1 MGFWQLGN
9 TSVRSA
15 LRIRDGIVAL
25 SQSSIQG
32 NIRNVEGD
40 IAFRNLLGQCGIV
53 SLGTDVTNSVGRKW
67 RSAMGKLGF
76 VYPEIKPSMG
86 FLQEDL
92 GPLDAITPAGY
103 NLINAK
109 TVPSIQEC
117 YLRSMITPTTPTGDG
132 TMFSPLRWV
141 LAILIELDRRG
152 YEPAITFPEMATIV
166 ILSTPADGLNETV
179 DSILSLRRKRDAA
192 ESKRVFDRDLYDH
205 KAEEIGKVASTFK
218 DYADMNIRYLKATG
232 MVQAKGKGII
242 LVPEKHTLAIQLT
255 TELVSTEPL
264 IVIYKRLCNGSPLP
278 TDNIDMA
285 FEVLNDLYK
294 SVQKY
299 GIRFSLE
306 GRRLNTP
313 AQINQVRYEIE
324 EQISHKKEEIYALQQ
339 ADAWEEIAA
348 YMDLIASRR
357 ERIRI
362 DEDTELRIP
371 RAEAPAYL
379 EWSLWR
385 AFLAMDS
392 LVNAPYQVRRFNVDQ
407 DFMPVSTAP
416 GNGPD
421 LIAEFDDRIV
431 VIEVTLSE
439 SSRQEAME
447 GEPVRRHVANL
458 MLQNDKPVYGL
469 FIANRI
475 DSNTAET
482 FINGIWYTPDDLWV
496 NPIIVPVTLQQF
508 SKYFKAMFSSGK
520 TNPYQVF
527 NLMDEC
533 FKFRYIYPPHN
544 IGRAPAWKRYI
555 AEKVD
560 EYASKL

>member
-15 LRIRDGIVAL
+15 LRIRDGIIAL

-76 VYPEIKPSMG
+76 IYPEIKPSMG
-86 FLQEDL
+86 FTQEEL
-92 GPLDAITPAGY
+92 GQLDAITPAGRT
-103 NLINAK
+103 LISAE
-109 TVPSIQEC
+109 TVPAIQEC

-141 LAILIELDRRG
+141 LAIMLELERRG
-152 YEPAITFPEMATIV
+152 FEPAISFPEMATIV
-166 ILSTPADGLNETV
+166 ILTTPADGLKETV
-179 DSILSLRRKRDAA
+179 DSILSLRQRRDAA
-192 ESKRVFDRDLYDH
+192 ERKHVFDRELYDQ
-205 KAEEIGKVASTFK
+205 KAAEIGKVASTFR

-242 LVPEKHTLAIQLT
+242 LVPEKHTLAIQLSV
-255 TELVSTEPL
+255 ELVSTEPL
-264 IVIYKRLCNGSPLP
+264 LDIYKNLCKGSPLP
-278 TDNIDMA
+278 TDNKDMA
-285 FEVLNDLYK
+285 IEVLRDLLE
-294 SVQKY
+294 SAQNY
-299 GIRFSLE
+299 GIRFSME

-324 EQISHKKEEIYALQQ
+324 EQISHKKEERYALQQ
-339 ADAWEEIAA
+339 ADEWEEIAA
-348 YMDLIASRR
+348 YMDLIASRKD
-357 ERIRI
+357 RIRI

-385 AFLAMDS
+385 AFLAIDS
-392 LVNAPYQVRRFNVDQ
+392 LTNEPYQVRRFNVDQ

-421 LIAEFDDRIV
+421 LIAEFSDRIV

-447 GEPVRRHVANL
+447 GEPVRRHVADL
-458 MLQNDKPVYGL
+458 MQQYDKPVVGL

-482 FINGIWYTPDDLWV
+482 FRIGVWYTRDDEKLELQIT
-496 NPIIVPVTLQQF
+496 PLTLKQF
-508 SKYFKAMFSSGK
+508 SDFFKAMFETGNA
-520 TNPYQVF
+520 NPQHVF
-527 NLMDEC
+527 SLLDCCHSYAKYCKEFGDAPGWKKSIC
-533 FKFRYIYPPHN
+533 ETVQWYI
-544 IGRAPAWKRYI
+544 
-555 AEKVD
+555 D
-560 EYASKL
+560 SL

>member
-15 LRIRDGIVAL
+15 LRIRDGIIAL

-53 SLGTDVTNSVGRKW
+53 SLGTDATNSVGRKW

-76 VYPEIKPSMG
+76 IYPEIKPSMG
-86 FLQEDL
+86 FTQEEL
-92 GPLDAITPAGY
+92 GQLDAITPAGR
-103 NLINAK
+103 NLINAE
-109 TVPSIQEC
+109 TVPAIQEC

-132 TMFSPLRWV
+132 NMFSPLRWV
-141 LAILIELDRRG
+141 LAIMLELERRG
-152 YEPAITFPEMATIV
+152 FEPAISFPEMATIV
-166 ILSTPADGLNETV
+166 ILSTPADGLKETV
-179 DSILSLRRKRDAA
+179 DSILSLRQRRDAA
-192 ESKRVFDRDLYDH
+192 ERKRVFDRELYDQ
-205 KAEEIGKVASTFK
+205 KAAEIGKVASTFR

-242 LVPEKHTLAIQLT
+242 LVPEKHTLAIQLSV
-255 TELVSTEPL
+255 ELVSTEPL
-264 IVIYKRLCNGSPLP
+264 LDIYKNLCKGSPLP
-278 TDNIDMA
+278 TDNKDMA
-285 FEVLNDLYK
+285 IEVLRDLLE
-294 SVQKY
+294 SAQNY
-299 GIRFSLE
+299 GIRFSME

-324 EQISHKKEEIYALQQ
+324 EQISHKKEERYALQQ
-339 ADAWEEIAA
+339 ADEWEEIAA
-348 YMDLIASRR
+348 YMDLIASRKD
-357 ERIRI
+357 RIRI

-371 RAEAPAYL
+371 REEAPAYL

-385 AFLAMDS
+385 ALLAIDS
-392 LVNAPYQVRRFNVDQ
+392 LTNEPYQVRRFNVDQ

-421 LIAEFDDRIV
+421 LIAEFSDRIV

-447 GEPVRRHVANL
+447 GEPVRRHVADL
-458 MLQNDKPVYGL
+458 MQQYDKPVVGL

-482 FINGIWYTPDDLWV
+482 FRIGVWYTRDDEKLE
-496 NPIIVPVTLQQF
+496 LQI
-508 SKYFKAMFSSGK
+508 
-520 TNPYQVF
+520 T
-527 NLMDEC
+527 
-533 FKFRYIYPPHN
+533 R
-544 IGRAPAWKRYI
+544 
-555 AEKVD
+555 
-560 EYASKL
+560 

>member
-15 LRIRDGIVAL
+15 LRIRDGIIAL

-76 VYPEIKPSMG
+76 IYPEIKQSMG
-86 FLQEDL
+86 FTQEDL
-92 GPLDAITPAGY
+92 GPLDAITPAGRT
-103 NLINAK
+103 LISAE
-109 TVPSIQEC
+109 TVPAIQEC
-117 YLRSMITPTTPTGDG
+117 YLRSLITPTTPTGDG
-132 TMFSPLRWV
+132 AMLSPLRWV
-141 LAILIELDRRG
+141 LAILLELERRG
-152 YEPAITFPEMATIV
+152 LEPFISFPEMATIV
-166 ILSTPADGLNETV
+166 ILSTPTDGLKETV
-179 DSILSLRRKRDAA
+179 DSILSLRQRRDAA
-192 ESKRVFDRDLYDH
+192 ERMRVFDRELYDQ
-205 KAEEIGKVASTFK
+205 KAAEIGKVASTFR

-242 LVPEKHTLAIQLT
+242 LVPEKHTLAIQLSA
-255 TELVSTEPL
+255 ELVSTEPL
-264 IVIYKRLCNGSPLP
+264 LDIYKNLCKGSPLP
-278 TDNIDMA
+278 TDNKNMA
-285 FEVLNDLYK
+285 IEVLRDLLE
-294 SVQKY
+294 SAQNY
-299 GIRFSLE
+299 GICFSVE
-306 GRRLNTP
+306 GRQLNTP

-324 EQISHKKEEIYALQQ
+324 EQISHKKEERYALQQ
-339 ADAWEEIAA
+339 ADEWEEIAA

-357 ERIRI
+357 DRIRI

-385 AFLAMDS
+385 AFLAIDN
-392 LVNAPYQVRRFNVDQ
+392 LTNEPYQVRRFNVDQ

-447 GEPVRRHVANL
+447 GEPVRRHVADL
-458 MLQNDKPVYGL
+458 MQQYDKPVVGL

-482 FINGIWYTPDDLWV
+482 FRIGVWYTRDDEKLELQIT
-496 NPIIVPVTLQQF
+496 PLTLKQF
-508 SKYFKAMFSSGK
+508 SDFFKAMFETGNA
-520 TNPYQVF
+520 NPQHVF
-527 NLMDEC
+527 SLLDCCHSYAKYCKEFGDAPGWKKSIC
-533 FKFRYIYPPHN
+533 ETVQWYI
-544 IGRAPAWKRYI
+544 G
-555 AEKVD
+555 
-560 EYASKL
+560 SL

>member
-15 LRIRDGIVAL
+15 LRIRDGIIAL
-25 SQSSIQG
+25 SQSTIQG

-76 VYPEIKPSMG
+76 IYPEIKPSIG
-86 FLQEDL
+86 FTQEDL
-92 GPLDAITPAGY
+92 GQLDAITPAGR
-103 NLINAK
+103 NLISAE
-109 TVPSIQEC
+109 TVPAIQEC

-141 LAILIELDRRG
+141 LSIMLELERRG
-152 YEPAITFPEMATIV
+152 HDTTITFPEMATIV
-166 ILSTPADGLNETV
+166 IRTNPSDGLTETV
-179 DSILSLRRKRDAA
+179 DSILSLRQEREGA
-192 ESKRVFDRDLYDH
+192 ESKRKFDSDLYQQ
-205 KAEEIGKVASTFK
+205 KAEEIGMADTTFR

-242 LVPEKHTLAIQLT
+242 LVPEKHTLAIQLSA
-255 TELVSTEPL
+255 ELVSTEPL
-264 IVIYKRLCNGSPLP
+264 LVIYRKLCNGSPLP
-278 TDNIDMA
+278 TDNKDMA
-285 FEVLNDLYK
+285 IEVLRDLLE
-294 SVQKY
+294 SAQNF
-299 GIRFSLE
+299 GIRFSME
-306 GRRLNTP
+306 GRQLNTP

-324 EQISHKKEEIYALQQ
+324 EQISHKKEECYALQQ
-339 ADAWEEIAA
+339 ADEWEEIAA

-357 ERIRI
+357 DRIRI
-362 DEDTELRIP
+362 DDDTELRIP

-385 AFLAMDS
+385 AFLAIDN
-392 LVNAPYQVRRFNVDQ
+392 LTNEPYQVRRFNVDQ
-407 DFMPVSTAP
+407 DFMPISTAP

-421 LIAEFDDRIV
+421 LIAEFDNCIV

-447 GEPVRRHVANL
+447 GEPVRRHVANI
-458 MLQNDKPVYGL
+458 MMQNEKPVYGL

-482 FINGIWYTPDDLWV
+482 FINGIWYTRDDRWETPV
-496 NPIIVPVTLQQF
+496 IVPLTLQQF
-508 SKYFKAMFSSGK
+508 SDYFKAMFNSGK
-520 TNPYQVF
+520 TAPKQIF
-527 NLMDEC
+527 NLIDQC
-533 FKFRYIYPPHN
+533 FKFRYKYPD
-544 IGRAPAWKRYI
+544 IWGRAPAWKRYI
-555 AEKVD
+555 NDTVQESID
-560 EYASKL
+560 SL

>member
-15 LRIRDGIVAL
+15 LRIRDGIIAL

-32 NIRNVEGD
+32 NIRNGEGD

-53 SLGTDVTNSVGRKW
+53 SLGTDATNSVGRKW

-76 VYPEIKPSMG
+76 IYPEIKPSMG
-86 FLQEDL
+86 FTQEDL
-92 GPLDAITPAGY
+92 GLLDAITPAGR
-103 NLINAK
+103 NLISAE
-109 TVPSIQEC
+109 TVPAIQEC

-141 LAILIELDRRG
+141 LAIMLELERRG
-152 YEPAITFPEMATIV
+152 FEPAVSFPEMATIV

-179 DSILSLRRKRDAA
+179 DSILSLRQRRDTA
-192 ESKRVFDRDLYDH
+192 ERKRVFDRELYDQR
-205 KAEEIGKVASTFK
+205 AEEIGKVASTFR

-242 LVPEKHTLAIQLT
+242 LVPEKHMLAIQLSS
-255 TELVSTEPL
+255 ELVSTEPL
-264 IVIYKRLCNGSPLP
+264 LDIYKNLCKGSPLP
-278 TDNIDMA
+278 TDNKEMA
-285 FEVLNDLYK
+285 INVLRDLLE
-294 SVQKY
+294 SAQNY
-299 GIRFSLE
+299 GIRFSME
-306 GRRLNTP
+306 GRQLNTP
-313 AQINQVRYEIE
+313 AQINQVRYAIE
-324 EQISHKKEEIYALQQ
+324 EQISHKKEERYASQQ
-339 ADAWEEIAA
+339 ADEWEEIAA
-348 YMDLIASRR
+348 YMDLIASRK
-357 ERIRI
+357 EKIRI

-385 AFLAMDS
+385 AFLAIDS
-392 LVNAPYQVRRFNVDQ
+392 LINEPYQVRRFNVDQ

-421 LIAEFDDRIV
+421 LIAEFNDRIV

-447 GEPVRRHVANL
+447 GEPVRRHVADL
-458 MLQNDKPVYGL
+458 MQQYDKPVVGL

-482 FINGIWYTPDDLWV
+482 FRIGAWYTRDDEKLELQIT
-496 NPIIVPVTLQQF
+496 PLTLQQF
-508 SKYFKAMFSSGK
+508 SDYFKAMFERGN
-520 TNPYQVF
+520 TAP
-527 NLMDEC
+527 D
-533 FKFRYIYPPHN
+533 N
-544 IGRAPAWKRYI
+544 IFQLLDVCHVYRNENKADGEAPAWKRYI
-555 AEKVD
+555 NDTVQECID
-560 EYASKL
+560 RL

>member
-15 LRIRDGIVAL
+15 LRIRDGIIAL

-76 VYPEIKPSMG
+76 IYPEIKHSMG
-86 FLQEDL
+86 FTQEDL
-92 GPLDAITPAGY
+92 GQLDAITPAGR
-103 NLINAK
+103 NLINAE
-109 TVPSIQEC
+109 TVPAIQEC

-141 LAILIELDRRG
+141 LAIMLELERRG

-179 DSILSLRRKRDAA
+179 DSILSLRQQRDAA
-192 ESKRVFDRDLYDH
+192 ERKRIFDRELYDQ
-205 KAEEIGKVASTFK
+205 KAEEIGKVASTFR

-242 LVPEKHTLAIQLT
+242 LVPEKHTLAVQLSA
-255 TELVSTEPL
+255 ELVSTEPL
-264 IVIYKRLCNGSPLP
+264 LLIYRKLCDGSPLP
-278 TDNIDMA
+278 TDNKDMA
-285 FEVLNDLYK
+285 IEVLRDLLE
-294 SVQKY
+294 SAQNY
-299 GIRFSLE
+299 GIHFSTE

-324 EQISHKKEEIYALQQ
+324 EQISHKKEERYALQQ
-339 ADAWEEIAA
+339 ADEWEEIAA
-348 YMDLIASRR
+348 YMDLIASRKDK
-357 ERIRI
+357 IRI

-385 AFLAMDS
+385 AFLAIDS
-392 LVNAPYQVRRFNVDQ
+392 LKNEPYQVRRFNVDQ

-421 LIAEFDDRIV
+421 LIAEFSDRIV

-447 GEPVRRHVANL
+447 GEPVRRHVADL
-458 MLQNDKPVYGL
+458 MQQYDKPVVGL

-482 FINGIWYTPDDLWV
+482 FRIGVWYTRDDEKLELQIT
-496 NPIIVPVTLQQF
+496 PLTLQQF
-508 SKYFKAMFSSGK
+508 SDFFKAMFETGNA
-520 TNPYQVF
+520 NPQNVF
-527 NLMDEC
+527 TLLDCCHTYAKVCKETGDAPGW
-533 FKFRYIYPPHN
+533 KKN
-544 IGRAPAWKRYI
+544 IGETVQWYI
-555 AEKVD
+555 D
-560 EYASKL
+560 KL

>member
-15 LRIRDGIVAL
+15 LRIRDGIIAL

-76 VYPEIKPSMG
+76 IYPEIKQSMG
-86 FLQEDL
+86 FTQEDL
-92 GPLDAITPAGY
+92 GPLDAITPAGRT
-103 NLINAK
+103 LISAE
-109 TVPSIQEC
+109 TVPAIQEC
-117 YLRSMITPTTPTGDG
+117 YLRSLITPTTPTGDG
-132 TMFSPLRWV
+132 AMFSPLRWV
-141 LAILIELDRRG
+141 LAILLELERRG
-152 YEPAITFPEMATIV
+152 LEPFISFPEMATIV
-166 ILSTPADGLNETV
+166 ILSTPTDGLKETV
-179 DSILSLRRKRDAA
+179 DSILSLRQRRDAA
-192 ESKRVFDRDLYDH
+192 ERMRVFDRELYDQ
-205 KAEEIGKVASTFK
+205 KAAEIGKVASTFR

-242 LVPEKHTLAIQLT
+242 LVPEKHTLAIQLSA
-255 TELVSTEPL
+255 ELVSTEPL
-264 IVIYKRLCNGSPLP
+264 LDIYKNLCKGSPLP
-278 TDNIDMA
+278 TDNKNMA
-285 FEVLNDLYK
+285 IEVLRDLLE
-294 SVQKY
+294 SAQNY
-299 GIRFSLE
+299 GICFSVE
-306 GRRLNTP
+306 GRQLNTP

-324 EQISHKKEEIYALQQ
+324 EQISHKKEERYALQQ
-339 ADAWEEIAA
+339 ADEWEEIAA

-357 ERIRI
+357 DRIRI

-385 AFLAMDS
+385 AFLAIDN
-392 LVNAPYQVRRFNVDQ
+392 LTNEPYQVRRFNVDQ

-447 GEPVRRHVANL
+447 GEPVRRHVADL
-458 MLQNDKPVYGL
+458 MQQYDKPVVGL

-482 FINGIWYTPDDLWV
+482 FRIGVWYTRDDEKLELQIT
-496 NPIIVPVTLQQF
+496 PLTLKQF
-508 SKYFKAMFSSGK
+508 SDFFKAMFETGNA
-520 TNPYQVF
+520 NPQHVF
-527 NLMDEC
+527 SLLDCCHSYAKYCKEFGDAPGWKKSIC
-533 FKFRYIYPPHN
+533 ETVQWYI
-544 IGRAPAWKRYI
+544 G
-555 AEKVD
+555 
-560 EYASKL
+560 SL

>member
-15 LRIRDGIVAL
+15 LRIRDGIIAL
-25 SQSSIQG
+25 SQSSIQR

-76 VYPEIKPSMG
+76 IYPEIKHSMG
-86 FLQEDL
+86 FTQEDL
-92 GPLDAITPAGY
+92 GQLDAITPAGR
-103 NLINAK
+103 NLISAE
-109 TVPSIQEC
+109 TVSAIQEC

-141 LAILIELDRRG
+141 LAIMLELERRG

-166 ILSTPADGLNETV
+166 ILSTPVDGLNETV
-179 DSILSLRRKRDAA
+179 DSILSLRQQRDAA
-192 ESKRVFDRDLYDH
+192 ARKRVFDRELYDQ
-205 KAEEIGKVASTFK
+205 KAEETGKVASTFR

-242 LVPEKHTLAIQLT
+242 LVPEKHTLAIQLSA
-255 TELVSTEPL
+255 ELVSTEPL
-264 IVIYKRLCNGSPLP
+264 LVIYRKLCNGSPLP
-278 TDNIDMA
+278 TDNKDMA
-285 FEVLNDLYK
+285 IEVLRDLLE
-294 SVQKY
+294 SAQNY
-299 GIRFSLE
+299 GIHFSIE
-306 GRRLNTP
+306 GRQLNTP
-313 AQINQVRYEIE
+313 AKINQVRYEIE
-324 EQISHKKEEIYALQQ
+324 EQISHKKEERYALQQ
-339 ADAWEEIAA
+339 AGEWKEIAA

-357 ERIRI
+357 ERIRV
-362 DEDTELRIP
+362 DEDTELSIP

-385 AFLAMDS
+385 AFLAIDN
-392 LVNAPYQVRRFNVDQ
+392 LTNQPYQVRRFNVDQ
-407 DFMPVSTAP
+407 DFMPISTAP

-447 GEPVRRHVANL
+447 GEPVRRHVADL
-458 MLQNDKPVYGL
+458 MQQYEKPVVGL

-482 FINGIWYTPDDLWV
+482 FRIGVWYTRDDKKLELQIT
-496 NPIIVPVTLQQF
+496 PLTLQQF
-508 SKYFKAMFSSGK
+508 SDYFKAMFETGNV
-520 TNPYQVF
+520 NPKNIFRLLDCCHIYAKFCKETGDAPKWKKHIGETLQSCI
-527 NLMDEC
+527 EC
-533 FKFRYIYPPHN
+533 
-544 IGRAPAWKRYI
+544 
-555 AEKVD
+555 
-560 EYASKL
+560 L

>member
-1 MGFWQLGN
+1 MRFWQLGN

-15 LRIRDGIVAL
+15 LRIRDGIIAL
-25 SQSSIQG
+25 SQSTIQG

-76 VYPEIKPSMG
+76 IYPEIKPSMG
-86 FLQEDL
+86 FTQEDL
-92 GPLDAITPAGY
+92 GQLDAITPAGR
-103 NLINAK
+103 NLISAE
-109 TVPSIQEC
+109 TVPAIQEC

-141 LAILIELDRRG
+141 LAIMLELERRG
-152 YEPAITFPEMATIV
+152 HDTTITFPEMATIV
-166 ILSTPADGLNETV
+166 IRTNPSDGLTETV
-179 DSILSLRRKRDAA
+179 DSILSLRQEREGA
-192 ESKRVFDRDLYDH
+192 ESKRKFDSDLFKQ
-205 KAEEIGKVASTFK
+205 KAEEIGMADTTFR

-242 LVPEKHTLAIQLT
+242 LVPEKHTLAIQLSA
-255 TELVSTEPL
+255 ELVSTEPL
-264 IVIYKRLCNGSPLP
+264 LVIYRKLCNGSPLP
-278 TDNIDMA
+278 TDNKDMA
-285 FEVLNDLYK
+285 IEVLRDLLE
-294 SVQKY
+294 SAQNY
-299 GIRFSLE
+299 GIRFSME
-306 GRRLNTP
+306 GRQLNTP

-324 EQISHKKEEIYALQQ
+324 EQISHKKEECYALQQ
-339 ADAWEEIAA
+339 ADEWEEIAA

-357 ERIRI
+357 DRIRI
-362 DEDTELRIP
+362 DDDTELRIP

-385 AFLAMDS
+385 AFLAIDN
-392 LVNAPYQVRRFNVDQ
+392 LTNEPYQVRRFNVDQ

-421 LIAEFDDRIV
+421 LIAEFSDRIV

-447 GEPVRRHVANL
+447 GEPVRRHVADL
-458 MLQNDKPVYGL
+458 MQQYDKPVVGL

-482 FINGIWYTPDDLWV
+482 FRIGVWYTKDDEKLELQIT
-496 NPIIVPVTLQQF
+496 PLTLQQF
-508 SKYFKAMFSSGK
+508 SDYFKAMFQRG
-520 TNPYQVF
+520 NPSTQNIFQLLDVCHVYRNVF
-527 NLMDEC
+527 RTD
-533 FKFRYIYPPHN
+533 
-544 IGRAPAWKRYI
+544 GDAPAWKRYI
-555 AEKVD
+555 GETVQECID
-560 EYASKL
+560 RL